1 MSGVANMSGVRK
13 GVQAYLK
20 NKVPHCVY
28 VPCCNHSLDLCLQEL
43 ARMVVHVSD
52 TLNFVKNAGNTIRE
66 SANRRHM
73 YASMFEEG
81 SDVKQLMSLCPTR
94 WCIRGAAIKRVL
106 QNYQE
111 LRKTLL
117 ELSIDKTVRP
127 TSQANIKGLA
137 KQSGK
142 MKTYVSLSIC
152 AEIFGHCDIVARLLQ
167 RSDVTPS
174 ESLSAVASLKRILQS
189 IRENLPDLVL
199 VASRKATH
207 LQLEPPA
214 EKRQTKTPSKLRH
227 DGKLEARLDENFDF
241 HTSLVASFRSCVDI
255 MLQELEERFDSPGIT
270 LAIRRE
276 NVLLKAAVDNSAE
289 PNLDD
294 LNLPL
299 V

>member
-1 MSGVANMSGVRK
+1 
-13 GVQAYLK
+13 
-20 NKVPHCVY
+20 
-28 VPCCNHSLDLCLQEL
+28 
-43 ARMVVHVSD
+43 
-52 TLNFVKNAGNTIRE
+52 
-66 SANRRHM
+66 M

-199 VASRKATH
+199 AASRKATH

-214 EKRQTKTPSKLRH
+214 EKRQTKTP
-227 DGKLEARLDENFDF
+227 
-241 HTSLVASFRSCVDI
+241 
-255 MLQELEERFDSPGIT
+255 
-270 LAIRRE
+270 
-276 NVLLKAAVDNSAE
+276 
-289 PNLDD
+289 
-294 LNLPL
+294 
-299 V
+299 